1 MIYVISHKKYEFPK
15 KEFYEP
21 LIVGKTSFLD
31 NNDKKYITDGTGDNI
46 STKNQLYCELTGLY
60 WIWKNTLDEYV
71 GLVHYRRYFVNTK
84 KFFRNDH
91 NKIYSYS
98 ELVGKLNSAD
108 IILPKRDCFSKT
120 VKEQMIETQSCSEI
134 VFELLQKVIKD
145 KYPDYL
151 ADFYYVFS
159 QNKMS
164 CCNMIFSS
172 RDIFDQYCSWLF
184 DVLFQLE
191 TLVNKVA
198 QKEDQ
203 SRLYGFLSER
213 LLNIWVRKQGL
224 KVKYL
229 PIVNIEDSLMIRV
242 KKPLSNVK
250 QQIKFMFHCK

>member
-1 MIYVISHKKYEFPK
+1 MIYIITHKKYEFPK

-21 LIVGKTSFLD
+21 LYVGKTVFAD
-31 NNDKKYITDGTGDNI
+31 NYDNRYTTDGTGDNI
-46 STKNQLYCELTGLY
+46 SFKNPLYCELTGLY

-71 GLVHYRRYFVNTK
+71 GIVHYRRYFVNKK
-84 KFFRNDH
+84 KFFKNDYD
-91 NKIYSYS
+91 KIYSYS
-98 ELVGKLNSAD
+98 ELVSKLNGAD
-108 IILPKRDCFSKT
+108 IILPKREYFSAT
-120 VKEQMIETQSCSEI
+120 VKEQMIETQSCSEK
-134 VFELLQKVIKD
+134 VFELLQNVIKD

-164 CCNMIFSS
+164 CCNMMFSS
-172 RDIFDQYCSWLF
+172 RDIYDQYCSWLF

-191 TLVNKVA
+191 TLINKA
-198 QKEDQ
+198 APKEDQ

-229 PIVNIEDSLMIRV
+229 PIVNIEDPLMLRV
-242 KKPLSNVK
+242 KKALSNVI
-250 QQIKFMFHCK
+250 QQIKFMFNRK